1 MAFISSP
8 ETVSI
13 SPSDVITTTLRFQSN
28 RLPAHI
34 PRVGHSRVGEQ
45 EERTLGYAG
54 TKVVDDAFNNSGL
67 ERNLKET
74 SYKEFIKNCGLT

>member
-1 MAFISSP
+1 MTLIFLVLFTFISSP
-8 ETVSI
+8 ETVSV
-13 SPSDVITTTLRFQSN
+13 SPSDVITTTLRFQRN

-54 TKVVDDAFNNSGL
+54 TKVIDDACYTSG
-67 ERNLKET
+67 
-74 SYKEFIKNCGLT
+74 

>member
-1 MAFISSP
+1 MTFIPSP
-8 ETVSI
+8 ETVSF

-54 TKVVDDAFNNSGL
+54 TKVVDNACCISG
-67 ERNLKET
+67 
-74 SYKEFIKNCGLT
+74 

>member
-1 MAFISSP
+1 MLIYKHYSFEYLFTFISSP
-8 ETVSI
+8 ETVST
-13 SPSDVITTTLRFQSN
+13 SPSDVITSTLRFQRN

-54 TKVVDDAFNNSGL
+54 TNVVDNASNSSGQ
-67 ERNLKET
+67 KE
-74 SYKEFIKNCGLT
+74 I

>member
-1 MAFISSP
+1 MTFISSP
-8 ETVSI
+8 ETVSF
-13 SPSDVITTTLRFQSN
+13 SPSDVITTTLRFQRN

-54 TKVVDDAFNNSGL
+54 TNVVEDACNTSGQREKL
-67 ERNLKET
+67 RDLILLN
-74 SYKEFIKNCGLT
+74 

>member
-1 MAFISSP
+1 MTFISSP

-13 SPSDVITTTLRFQSN
+13 SPSDVITTTMRFQSN

-34 PRVGHSRVGEQ
+34 PRVGHSRVGEEQ

-54 TKVVDDAFNNSGL
+54 TKVVDNACCISG
-67 ERNLKET
+67 
-74 SYKEFIKNCGLT
+74 

>member
-1 MAFISSP
+1 MYTRYKLFILVSFTFISSP

-13 SPSDVITTTLRFQSN
+13 SPSDVITTTLRFQRN

-54 TKVVDDAFNNSGL
+54 TNVVDDTCNTSGQ
-67 ERNLKET
+67 EG
-74 SYKEFIKNCGLT
+74 I

>member
-1 MAFISSP
+1 MTFISSP

-13 SPSDVITTTLRFQSN
+13 SPSDVITTTLRLQSN

-34 PRVGHSRVGEQ
+34 PRVGHSRGEQ

-54 TKVVDDAFNNSGL
+54 TKVVDDACCISG
-67 ERNLKET
+67 
-74 SYKEFIKNCGLT
+74 

>member
-1 MAFISSP
+1 MFILFQMTFISSP

-13 SPSDVITTTLRFQSN
+13 SPSDAITTTLRFQSN

-54 TKVVDDAFNNSGL
+54 TKVVEDACCISG
-67 ERNLKET
+67 
-74 SYKEFIKNCGLT
+74 

>member
-1 MAFISSP
+1 MTFISSP

-13 SPSDVITTTLRFQSN
+13 SPSDVITTTMRFQSN

-45 EERTLGYAG
+45 EERTLGTLAPRLL
-54 TKVVDDAFNNSGL
+54 TMLVVSQVRDKLN
-67 ERNLKET
+67 E
-74 SYKEFIKNCGLT
+74 I

>member
-1 MAFISSP
+1 MTFISSP

-13 SPSDVITTTLRFQSN
+13 SPSDVIATTLRFQSTY
-28 RLPAHI
+28 PAHI

-54 TKVVDDAFNNSGL
+54 TKVVDDACNTSG
-67 ERNLKET
+67 
-74 SYKEFIKNCGLT
+74 

>member
-1 MAFISSP
+1 MTFISSS

-13 SPSDVITTTLRFQSN
+13 SPSDVITTTLRFQRN

-45 EERTLGYAG
+45 EERTLGNAG
-54 TKVVDDAFNNSGL
+54 TKVIDDVFNISS
-67 ERNLKET
+67 R
-74 SYKEFIKNCGLT
+74 KEFEEMFL

>member
-1 MAFISSP
+1 MTFISSP
-8 ETVSI
+8 ETVSF
-13 SPSDVITTTLRFQSN
+13 SPSDVITTTLRLQRN

-54 TKVVDDAFNNSGL
+54 TNVVEDACNTSGHREKL
-67 ERNLKET
+67 RDLILLN
-74 SYKEFIKNCGLT
+74 

>member
-1 MAFISSP
+1 MTFISSP
-8 ETVSI
+8 ETVSF
-13 SPSDVITTTLRFQSN
+13 SPSDVITTTLRFQRN

-54 TKVVDDAFNNSGL
+54 TKVVDD
-67 ERNLKET
+67 T
-74 SYKEFIKNCGLT
+74 SNISS